1 MARGKGT
8 HAAKRGEDMTLR
20 DLLIQKLQ
28 VLYFAE
34 QQIMEALPAMAEHAT
49 DETLA
54 DAFDEHL
61 EQTRE
66 QAKRLEQAFAFLGE
80 KAEPMESDGIA
91 GIIAD
96 GEWVMEHVGGPEA
109 LDANLIAAAQYV
121 EHYEIAGYGS
131 AHAWAIELGEEEV
144 ADLLEQSLAEERET
158 DEKLDEL
165 ATTVINARAA
175 GGTQAA
181 DDESEAAEDLEA
193 EDTKDDEEP

>member
-1 MARGKGT
+1 
-8 HAAKRGEDMTLR
+8 
-20 DLLIQKLQ
+20 
-28 VLYFAE
+28 
-34 QQIMEALPAMAEHAT
+34 
-49 DETLA
+49 
-54 DAFDEHL
+54 
-61 EQTRE
+61 
-66 QAKRLEQAFAFLGE
+66 
-80 KAEPMESDGIA
+80 
-91 GIIAD
+91 
-96 GEWVMEHVGGPEA
+96 MEHVGGPEA